1 MGFPV
6 GYSELL
12 MPRIVLHMALILG
25 YVRRFIFRAFDAVG
39 LGDLLDA
46 DAPWPENSGHRN
58 LDHQQ
63 LLQPPQSPS
72 VSAMLIREALPVVR
86 YEELGAAGQH
96 VGDSCV
102 VCLYEFEAA
111 EEVRRLSNCRHVF
124 HRGCLDRWLEHH
136 QRTCPLCRTPLVPG
150 EMPVAV
156 DDQMWAA
163 AGFPDS
169 YYDDFFSFPFAS
181 ASPPIFFESEQVMSP
196 SSRGRSFSAAWLQLF
211 PWKMTKASPFQ
222 SESIIV
228 ARFQTLLYVSI
239 DCCKLRFN
247 WQVISSSFVFSGIN
261 QK

>member
-163 AGFPDS
+163 AGVPDS

-181 ASPPIFFESEQVMSP
+181 ASPPSP
-196 SSRGRSFSAAWLQLF
+196 TLLLPHQLFSA
-211 PWKMTKASPFQ
+211 S
-222 SESIIV
+222 
-228 ARFQTLLYVSI
+228 
-239 DCCKLRFN
+239 
-247 WQVISSSFVFSGIN
+247 
-261 QK
+261 